1 MELSR
6 YGPTYNVTSKLVFR
20 LSSFLSEK
28 QGTQIL
34 NSAKPSFSFV
44 LVMEKPSNS
53 MDIYEF
59 SQLYGRIDED
69 PARIVFRKVVE
80 ICERLEQAGIFH
92 RDIKDENILLNVRT
106 LEPKLIDFGCAVL
119 SSPHERFTTFS
130 GTPEFAAPEVRTL
143 CQARG

>member
-1 MELSR
+1 
-6 YGPTYNVTSKLVFR
+6 
-20 LSSFLSEK
+20 
-28 QGTQIL
+28 
-34 NSAKPSFSFV
+34 
-44 LVMEKPSNS
+44 MEKPSNS

-59 SQLYGRIDED
+59 SQLYGRIDEE
-69 PARIVFRKVVE
+69 PAKVVFRKVVE
-80 ICERLEQAGIFH
+80 ICDRLEQAGIFH